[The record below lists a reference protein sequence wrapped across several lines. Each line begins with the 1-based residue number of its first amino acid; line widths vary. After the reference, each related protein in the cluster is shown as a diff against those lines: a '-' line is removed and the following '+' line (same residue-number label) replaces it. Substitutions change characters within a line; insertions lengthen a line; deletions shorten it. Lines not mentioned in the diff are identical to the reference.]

1 MGEVELVQ
9 RLRLGDQSA
18 FAEVVQRY
26 HGRLVRFAGTFVARA
41 DIAEDVA
48 QETWVAMLR
57 GIDAFEGRAT
67 LQTWLFSICA
77 NRARTVSAAERRLVP
92 MDPGR
97 QAGSGGY
104 SRPDG
109 TSAADGSGWG
119 GDEAGVSGGGWAEGA
134 FGRDGSWSVPPQP
147 WRAADGDAPGGGGQL
162 VRSVRRAIMALP
174 DVQRQVVTLR
184 DVEGLSA
191 LEVCDVLGL
200 SEGNQRVLLHRG
212 RAFVRRFIDAEAPR

>member
-1 MGEVELVQ
+1 MGEEALVQ
-9 RLRLGDQSA
+9 RLRSGDQSA

-48 QETWVAMLR
+48 QETWIAMLR
-57 GIDAFEGRAT
+57 GIDGFEGRAT

-97 QAGSGGY
+97 QGGSGLADRAAGR
-104 SRPDG
+104 SG
-109 TSAADGSGWG
+109 ADGPGWG
-119 GDEAGVSGGGWAEGA
+119 GAEEGISGDGWAEGA
-134 FGRDGSWSVPPQP
+134 FARDGSWSVPPQP
-147 WRAADGDAPGGGGQL
+147 WSTADGSGGQL
-162 VRSVRRAIMALP
+162 LRSVRRAIMALP

-184 DVEGLSA
+184 DVEGLTA

-212 RAFVRRFIDAEAPR
+212 RAFVRRFVDAEAPR